1 MLAHPV
7 VTVTDQTTVALSR
20 QLAEQVVKYD
30 SSDSPISPAL
40 KISPAKHSNI
50 LPIHDDNG

>member
-1 MLAHPV
+1 LAHPV